1 VAHAAVL
8 CPSFYE
14 MRVVA
19 NPGRWRRLLTQIRL
33 AIIGRLAA
41 LAS

>member
-1 VAHAAVL
+1 
-8 CPSFYE
+8 

-19 NPGRWRRLLTQIRL
+19 NPGWGRRFLARVRL

-41 LAS
+41 AVA